1 LTALLLAL
9 LAASPL
15 LDPIFGNFV
24 PGAQA
29 SGPEEQFLS
38 HMIKVLDDFTKEL
51 RIIARDFLMKM
62 KVPPEKIGEELAEL
76 AVVMKE
82 FGEDYFYT
90 WKDIGLQY
98 KTWAENAVQILLQK
112 GVIEDSTEASRVLD
126 ALQGARKID
135 ALITKAKVLK
145 DVVGGGKMPV
155 DIIEELGGK
164 IPVETKAV
172 ASNKAHTIAE
182 MLRDILYS
190 WRTGRT
196 VVYLTPNTPPPP
208 YTTDTYTWTKR
219 LLRECAD
226 ALYQASGGAVP
237 KEIVG
242 DIADLRFVA
251 TEEGIVAQ
259 GPRVVVATKNGLLG
273 WLGSKV
279 GMLRFIPAV
288 VTTVFW
294 ILIDLSMRS
303 PLASC
308 PPVVVVA
315 DVGYDGLG
323 EGGRLTVTLTYW
335 VGDTGNGHRAVYFEL
350 GAWLNVSKSIHWLGG
365 FDLPVLL
372 SDGSEFKDPEP
383 YVAYPSNPPAR
394 RLPYSPVARVGDGSI
409 ALEWPLKVYTTP
421 PDSSGIVYQY
431 LDVLVVE
438 IQVEK
443 YNFLTGD
450 PLRHYT
456 VKRAVVEQRV
466 LSSGYPQ
473 QLPPFGQLEP
483 PPEPSPAPPTPYV
496 TVKASVASGC
506 GRVTVVPQLWFYPS
520 GPEVSVPNGSLVVLR
535 AYPCEGC
542 SLRYWLLSDGQ
553 RTWTDTGAY
562 VGLRVNRSLTALA
575 YFTDPPQRP
584 KLVVRAESSEG
595 APVYVNVSG
604 WVLWRGYDGAVYN
617 TTVPGDVII
626 GGLDFTLRHDTPLGF
641 RVVANKTAVWVG
653 VPVWYGGY
661 AVTLTGPCSYC
672 YLEEGLPTLSGLH
685 LLLVWAKGS
694 GGYARV
700 DSGWVYFN
708 DYYGTCQ
715 VIQGGGAVKRALG
728 YCIYTGTYNYNN
740 QKPTIVLSDAYA
752 DSKAT
757 YRIGRKTQLKLLRW
771 ELRGPEGVIARWYDP
786 EAYLPAWYNST
797 SYRWEGTLYPLYS
810 KPDATYELVAIYG
823 PPQATLTAKVSA
835 VLPDG
840 SRVYLSSVRVNATT
854 VGASAS
860 ALTDGSGIA
869 KLSLPTGNPVAIYF
883 PRVINYAPYRLV
895 VENVTYNGACLG
907 GLTYINDATS
917 MILPS
922 FDKDGTV
929 EIAYRAVAPL
939 VVYWGPGGSVQP
951 GFQQVV
957 NGTTVYAENGMPVA
971 LVTKPASGYEFGRW
985 LIVKTA
991 WVGQSVSKSGTPW
1004 NGVLWVDTKY
1014 TGAWRVDAFFDF
1026 EPFYPDAL
1034 TNVNLYVEAVDA
1046 QGRVRTLTSRSLWL
1060 QWSGRQQV
1068 TLSWTGELYNEWLRM
1083 RLASDKETD
1092 INLMRLTISPAVY
1105 TFTGESASGGGYVK
1119 NAEVMTQHRFE
1130 GPVRVSVN
1138 FTTNPVISN
1147 YQWRLRLLAV
1157 GADGSERELFA
1168 TGWYTGSTR
1177 SLSLTWT
1184 GSLKDEWVKAVVE
1197 SNDGSSYKSLSVYAA
1212 PQLPANATV
1221 LYRWPVQLKA
1231 EFTQG

>member
-1 LTALLLAL
+1 
-9 LAASPL
+9 
-15 LDPIFGNFV
+15 
-24 PGAQA
+24 
-29 SGPEEQFLS
+29 
-38 HMIKVLDDFTKEL
+38 
-51 RIIARDFLMKM
+51 
-62 KVPPEKIGEELAEL
+62 
-76 AVVMKE
+76 
-82 FGEDYFYT
+82 
-90 WKDIGLQY
+90 
-98 KTWAENAVQILLQK
+98 
-112 GVIEDSTEASRVLD
+112 
-126 ALQGARKID
+126 
-135 ALITKAKVLK
+135 
-145 DVVGGGKMPV
+145 
-155 DIIEELGGK
+155 
-164 IPVETKAV
+164 
-172 ASNKAHTIAE
+172 
-182 MLRDILYS
+182 
-190 WRTGRT
+190 
-196 VVYLTPNTPPPP
+196 
-208 YTTDTYTWTKR
+208 
-219 LLRECAD
+219 
-226 ALYQASGGAVP
+226 
-237 KEIVG
+237 
-242 DIADLRFVA
+242 
-251 TEEGIVAQ
+251 
-259 GPRVVVATKNGLLG
+259 
-273 WLGSKV
+273 
-279 GMLRFIPAV
+279 
-288 VTTVFW
+288 
-294 ILIDLSMRS
+294 
-303 PLASC
+303 
-308 PPVVVVA
+308 
-315 DVGYDGLG
+315 
-323 EGGRLTVTLTYW
+323 
-335 VGDTGNGHRAVYFEL
+335 
-350 GAWLNVSKSIHWLGG
+350 
-365 FDLPVLL
+365 
-372 SDGSEFKDPEP
+372 
-383 YVAYPSNPPAR
+383 
-394 RLPYSPVARVGDGSI
+394 
-409 ALEWPLKVYTTP
+409 
-421 PDSSGIVYQY
+421 
-431 LDVLVVE
+431 VVE
-438 IQVEK
+438 IPIEK
-443 YNFLTGD
+443 YKWETLDSSIYNF
-450 PLRHYT
+450 Y
-456 VKRAVVEQRV
+456 VKRATVEQRIINQLTKPV
-466 LSSGYPQ
+466 NVEPQPTPAVSPESSPV
-473 QLPPFGQLEP
+473 
-483 PPEPSPAPPTPYV
+483 PYV
-496 TVKASVASGC
+496 TVMVRTASGC
-506 GRVTVVPQLWFYPS
+506 GYATVVPQLWFYPS
-520 GPEVSVPNGSLVVLR
+520 GPEVSVPNGSLIVLR
-535 AYPCEGC
+535 AYPCDGC
-542 SLRYWLLSDGQ
+542 SLQYWQLNDGQ
-553 RTWTDTGAY
+553 RTWTVTGTY

-575 YFTDPPQRP
+575 YFTDPPKQP
-584 KLVVRAESSEG
+584 KLVLRAESSDG
-595 APVYVNVSG
+595 APVYVNMSG
-604 WVLWRGYDGAVYN
+604 WVLWYSGAVYN
-617 TTVPGDVII
+617 TTLSNALFRS
-626 GGLDFTLRHDTPLGF
+626 LDFALRHDIPLGF
-641 RVVANKTAVWVG
+641 KMTANKTAVWVG
-653 VPVWYGGY
+653 VPAVGYGGY
-661 AVTLTGPCSYC
+661 SLSLDYRNTASGCTSVTWDSGSYSAI
-672 YLEEGLPTLSGLH
+672 SGLH
-685 LLLVWAKGS
+685 LLLVQAKGS
-694 GGYARV
+694 SAYV
-700 DSGWVYFN
+700 YTKSGWLNV
-708 DYYGTCQ
+708 GSCS
-715 VIQGGGAVKRALG
+715 VMQGSGQTRSVSGWCV
-728 YCIYTGTYNYNN
+728 YTGTYNFNN
-740 QKPTIVLSDAYA
+740 AKPDVSEQVCGWV
-752 DSKAT
+752 SGT
-757 YRIGRKTQLKLLRW
+757 YSVAKKTQLKFLRW
-771 ELRGPEGVIARWYDP
+771 ELRGPDGVIARWYDP
-786 EAYLPAWYNST
+786 KAYLSAWYNST
-797 SYRWEGTLYPLYS
+797 SYKWEGTFYPLYS
-810 KPDATYELVAIYG
+810 KPDATYELVAVYG